1 MKKFMGLVFSIKAFA
16 SMIFTGLILA
26 YMAAGWLYSTY
37 KHVSFI
43 YTVPL
48 IFIVQ
53 ALILAL
59 AISILWY
66 FIFTDAVFKKLR
78 YSIRLM
84 GFVLLLILV
93 LTGFL
98 MMFFAHHTNWAK
110 LWLIVAGFF
119 VCITA
124 GISILGEFYFR
135 ITGKRYTEILEK
147 YKEKMVSE
155 K

>member
-1 MKKFMGLVFSIKAFA
+1 MKKFMGLVFFIKAFA

-26 YMAAGWLYSTY
+26 YMTAGWLISSY
-37 KHVSFI
+37 KHVSFN

-59 AISILWY
+59 AIAVLWY
-66 FIFTDAVFKKLR
+66 LIFTDAVFKKLR

-98 MMFFAHHTNWAK
+98 MMFFWHHTNWAK
-110 LWLIVAGFF
+110 LWLIIAGFF

-124 GISILGEFYFR
+124 GISVLGEFYFR
-135 ITGKRYTEILEK
+135 ITGKQYTQILEK
-147 YKEKMVSE
+147 YKEKL
-155 K
+155 